1 MKAKNLNT
9 EVRKAMKS
17 KGLTL
22 YQVANTMGISK
33 EYLSVLLQSPLAP
46 ERKER
51 IMDAIK
57 NCNSPRAITMN
68 CDIRKMM
75 SDKNIAMYEVANELH
90 ITPAYLFS
98 WFQKEL
104 NEDRRQMVL
113 KAIKSIEQ

>member
-33 EYLSVLLQSPLAP
+33 EYLSVMLQSSLTL
-46 ERKER
+46 ERKRR
-51 IMDAIK
+51 ILEAIR
-57 NCNSPRAITMN
+57 NCNSPKAIAMN
-68 CDIRKMM
+68 CDIRKMIA
-75 SDKNIAMYEVANELH
+75 DKNIAMYEIANELH
-90 ITPAYLFS
+90 ITPSYLFS

-104 NEDRRQMVL
+104 SDERKEMIL
-113 KAIKSIEQ
+113 KAIDSIEQ

>member
-1 MKAKNLNT
+1 MKAKNLNM
-9 EVRKAMKS
+9 EVRNAMKS

-33 EYLSVLLQSPLAP
+33 EYLSVMLQSSLTL
-46 ERKER
+46 ERKRR
-51 IMDAIK
+51 ILEAIRK
-57 NCNSPRAITMN
+57 CNSPKAIAMN

-75 SDKNIAMYEVANELH
+75 SDKNIAMYEVANELN
-90 ITPAYLFS
+90 ITPAYLFT

-104 NEDRRQMVL
+104 NGERRQMVL